1 MSKKRQIEETMMQT
15 PETGEKF
22 MAVLLWAQSSSCT
35 CPACA
40 YLRDMAQRMISTH
53 VPGVKPSG

>member
-1 MSKKRQIEETMMQT
+1 MMQT

-22 MAVLLWAQSSSCT
+22 MAILLWAQSSACT

-53 VPGVKPSG
+53 VGEVKKVG